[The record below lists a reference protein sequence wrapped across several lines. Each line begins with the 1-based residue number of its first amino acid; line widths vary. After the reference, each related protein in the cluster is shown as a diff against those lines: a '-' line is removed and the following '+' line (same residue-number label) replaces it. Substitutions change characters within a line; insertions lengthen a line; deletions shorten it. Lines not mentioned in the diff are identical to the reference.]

1 MYSRINNALNP
12 KIYFSFLFLF
22 IYLHTF
28 GFAAG
33 QPVRYVG
40 IENGLSNNAVT
51 SIYQDRYGF
60 IWMGTYDGLNRYD
73 SEEFKIYR
81 NEWNNNKSLPY
92 NHISALNGVG
102 NKVLIGTQRGL
113 AFYNYQDAY
122 FYPEYFQEHGNGH
135 RLKIASNINIIV
147 TDKDSDVYVG
157 SDELGL
163 LRYDKLK
170 KLYLQTRLNDK
181 YNYSVKA
188 LCAIKKGA
196 WVFVKNQGLGLYDRK
211 FERINIV
218 NTQLN
223 SASCLLAD
231 KTGNLWIGTENGLFT
246 FNTKTQAVNR
256 FHPPYDKLTSEN
268 ISNLTLDEKGNIW
281 IATDGGG
288 INIFNTDN
296 GKLTFITNGNKAGSL
311 RSGAVTTVFHDRE
324 SRKWITTLRGGV
336 SVVDNF
342 KKPFTLFNNDPF
354 NKNSVINNFILSF
367 CEDEKHNLW
376 IGTDGGGLSYWDIK
390 SNLYTSYTHASTGG
404 GLSTDFIVSI
414 LKTFDNKIWIA
425 SFNGGI
431 DEFNRATGKFKHYK
445 CYNTSSQ
452 TADNN
457 LWKLYEDSRHH
468 LWAGTTRG
476 GALYLYNK
484 KKDTFELFDEN
495 LVNIHAI
502 FEDRNGTLWA
512 GNYTRLIKIDTVKK
526 AHRFFNVGY
535 SIRAIAG
542 DNSNHLWIGT
552 EGGGLLKFNL
562 ADMSHVRYTRANG
575 LPSNSVL
582 NILIDGKENLWCS
595 TYNGLTRF
603 SQAKNEFSNYIVS
616 DGLQSLQFN
625 YNAAIRLQSGNMAFG
640 GINGFNIFNPDSITV
655 ADHKPDLRITGLKV
669 DNLETDGSSELLKN
683 QSVADL
689 KTIQLNYEQAAL
701 TVHYTAL
708 EYSFPDKIEYAYYLE
723 GWDHRWNYVGKTKS
737 AYYTHLDE
745 GSYTLRIKAT
755 DTRGNWMPKQISV
768 SVIVFPP
775 WYRTWWAYG
784 VYLAIIFGIVYV
796 YFIHR
801 EKQTKLKFEVN
812 LANLKVEKEKELNEK
827 KLAFFTNVS
836 HEFRTPL
843 TLIINPIKDLLDKN
857 KSHTDELN
865 TVYRN
870 ARRLLG
876 LVDHLL
882 LFRKTESENAQL
894 NISEINFVRVC
905 EEVFSCFAH
914 QAKIKKLNYNFE
926 TTSRH
931 ITVFADIEKIE
942 IALFNLISNAIKF
955 TPDQG
960 TIHIFVKEDDGQASF
975 KISDNGIGINTETG
989 DKLFDKFYQVKDT
1002 NYFKKG
1008 FGIGLYLVK
1017 IFIDCHKGTINYT
1030 NNKTGGTTFTLTLPM
1045 GINHFSAEEI
1055 NVIAVPDYNFVNDLI
1070 DRDSK
1075 DLVEDNSELQK
1086 LELFSQEK
1094 HTIIVIDD
1102 NEQIRAY
1109 IKKIFFADYLVLEAK
1124 DGAIGF
1130 ELIKKYIPDLVISD
1144 IVMDGI
1150 NGLELCK
1157 MIMDDAAI
1165 KHIPVILLTGDTTPD
1180 IMVKSLEQG
1189 AIDFL
1194 QKPFDKELL
1203 TARVKSVLRNKT
1215 KLQQYFYKEVT
1226 KENIAINI
1234 SRENKDLLNNC
1245 IAVIEQNFNSDK
1257 FDVYTLAEAVGIS
1270 YPTLFKRIKSSTG
1283 QSINNFIRFVRLRKA
1298 AELLIQTNCNIN
1310 EAALQVGI
1318 SDIKYFREQ
1327 FHKQFGVNPSEFI
1340 KKHRANFQVSYRLNE
1355 FEKPSVN

>member
-12 KIYFSFLFLF
+12 RIHFSFLFLF
-22 IYLHTF
+22 ICFHVS

-51 SIYQDRYGF
+51 SVYQDQYGF

-73 SEEFKIYR
+73 SDEFKIYR

-113 AFYNYQDAY
+113 AFYNYQDSY
-122 FYPEYFQEHGNGH
+122 FYPEYFQEHDNG
-135 RLKIASNINIIV
+135 RRSKIASNINIIV
-147 TDKDSDVYVG
+147 TDQDSNIYVG

-163 LRYDKLK
+163 LRYDKIK
-170 KLYLQTRLNDK
+170 KLYLQTGLNNQ

-188 LCAIKKGA
+188 LSPTRGGA
-196 WVFVKNQGLGLYDRK
+196 WVFVKNQGIGLYDTK
-211 FERINIV
+211 SGRINII

-223 SASCLLAD
+223 SASCLLTD
-231 KTGNLWIGTENGLFT
+231 KAGNLWMGTENGLFI
-246 FNTKTQAVNR
+246 FNTKTQTLNR
-256 FHPPYDKLTSEN
+256 FHPTTDKLTSEN
-268 ISNLTLDEKGNIW
+268 ISNLTRDEKGNIW

-288 INIFNTDN
+288 INILNTDN
-296 GKLTFITNGNKAGSL
+296 GKLTFIINGNKAGSL

-324 SRKWITTLRGGV
+324 SRKWIATLRGGV

-342 KKPFTLFNNDPF
+342 KKPFALFNNDPF

-376 IGTDGGGLSYWDIK
+376 IGTDGGGLCYWNIK
-390 SNLYTSYTHASTGG
+390 NNLYTGYTHASTDG
-404 GLSTDFIVSI
+404 GLSSDFIVSI
-414 LKTFDNKIWIA
+414 LKTFDNKIWVA

-431 DEFNRATGKFKHYK
+431 DEFNKSTGKFRHYK
-445 CYNTSSQ
+445 CYNTSTQ
-452 TADNN
+452 TIDNN

-476 GALYLYNK
+476 GALYLYNRK
-484 KKDTFELFDEN
+484 RDAFELFDEN
-495 LVNIHAI
+495 LVNVHSL
-502 FEDRNGTLWA
+502 FEDKNGTLWA
-512 GNYTRLIKIDTVKK
+512 GNYTQLIKIDTVKK

-535 SIRAIAG
+535 GIRAIAG
-542 DNSNHLWIGT
+542 DKSNHLWIGT

-562 ADMSHVRYTRANG
+562 ADMSHVRYTRGNG
-575 LPSNSVL
+575 LPSNSIL
-582 NILIDGKENLWCS
+582 SILIDNKQDLWCS

-603 SQAKNEFSNYIVS
+603 SPGKNEFSNYIVS

-640 GINGFNIFNPDSITV
+640 GINGFNIFNPDSIKV

-683 QSVADL
+683 QSIADL
-689 KTIQLNYEQAAL
+689 KTIQLSYEQAAL

-737 AYYTHLDE
+737 AYYTHLSE
-745 GSYTLRIKAT
+745 GTYTLRIKAT

-768 SVIVFPP
+768 RVIVFPP

-784 VYLAIIFGIVYV
+784 IYLVIIFGMAYV
-796 YFIHR
+796 YFLYR
-801 EKQTKLKFEVN
+801 EKQTKLKFEIN

-882 LFRKTESENAQL
+882 LFRKTESENTQL

-905 EEVFSCFAH
+905 EEVFSCFVH
-914 QAKIKKLNYNFE
+914 QAKIKKLNYNIE
-926 TTSRH
+926 TTCRH
-931 ITVFADIEKIE
+931 IGVFADIEKIE

-955 TPDQG
+955 TPDHG
-960 TIHIFVKEDDGQASF
+960 TIHILVEEDDTHVSF

-989 DKLFDKFYQVKDT
+989 DKLFDKFYQVKDN

-1017 IFIDCHKGTINYT
+1017 VFIDCHKGTINYT
-1030 NNKTGGTTFTLTLPM
+1030 NNKTGGTTFTLKLPR
-1045 GINHFSAEEI
+1045 GINHFSTEEI
-1055 NVIAVPDYNFVNDLI
+1055 NVVAAPDYNFVNDLI
-1070 DRDSK
+1070 DHDSK
-1075 DLVEDNSELQK
+1075 DLGEDNTELQK
-1086 LELFSQEK
+1086 LEMFSQEK
-1094 HTIIVIDD
+1094 HTVIVIDD
-1102 NEQIRAY
+1102 NEQIRTY
-1109 IKKIFFADYLVLEAK
+1109 IKKIFFADYLVLEAQ
-1124 DGAIGF
+1124 DGAVGF
-1130 ELIKKYIPDLVISD
+1130 ELIKKYIPDLIISD

-1194 QKPFDKELL
+1194 RKPFDKELL

-1298 AELLIQTNCNIN
+1298 AELLIQTSCNIN

-1355 FEKPSVN
+1355 FEKPQVN